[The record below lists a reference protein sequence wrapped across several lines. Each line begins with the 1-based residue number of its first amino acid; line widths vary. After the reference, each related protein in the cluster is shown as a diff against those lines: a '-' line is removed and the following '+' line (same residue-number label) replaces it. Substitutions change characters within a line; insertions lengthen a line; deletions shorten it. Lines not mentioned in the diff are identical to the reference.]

1 MPPGG
6 LPMTDLVVA
15 VFVAILVFGGI
26 YVPRLGDAVGRRLR
40 GDPPADEAGQAAPPH
55 RDEAGRDGPE

>member
-1 MPPGG
+1 
-6 LPMTDLVVA
+6 MTDLVVA